1 MGLKKKG
8 DVHFLKKGE
17 NVNGDGAARAF
28 LVSLLH
34 PWHTN
39 QTNCKKVRKKKV
51 MFTLG
56 MKKKTLMTMVTQN
69 LSLFCYSMLAPTNK
83 TNQKKV
89 QNNIH
94 TN

>member
-1 MGLKKKG
+1 
-8 DVHFLKKGE
+8 
-17 NVNGDGAARAF
+17 
-28 LVSLLH
+28 
-34 PWHTN
+34 
-39 QTNCKKVRKKKV
+39 V